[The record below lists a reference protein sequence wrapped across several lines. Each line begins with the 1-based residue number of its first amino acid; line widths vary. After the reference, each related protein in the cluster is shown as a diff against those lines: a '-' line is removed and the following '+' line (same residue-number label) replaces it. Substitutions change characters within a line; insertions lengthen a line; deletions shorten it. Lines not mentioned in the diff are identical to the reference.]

1 MEQIYYCPKCSGELE
16 RIASCGTVG
25 YFCNSCRNL
34 VSKSKILT
42 HDEMEKSTIE
52 KSEDENENE
61 KSE

>member
-42 HDEMEKSTIE
+42 HEEIERATTEMPEDESE
-52 KSEDENENE
+52 KSEY
-61 KSE
+61 